1 MSLKISN
8 DDFLNGDVLAG
19 QTTDNPIIFYNSIC
33 TPEQLTGITE
43 NFADN
48 PAINL
53 WSPETYNSW
62 RGAGYSGVSANYND
76 GIIFH
81 NINEESINFMAI
93 AGHNLAD
100 VVQSGT
106 ALFLYA
112 ESSSNGIS
120 YTNIDPTSFVI
131 PSDNS
136 PIVFYFNDNSD
147 EYFRLRMQT
156 TTTSSDTP
164 YIAHFKAGNATVLQ
178 RREFSGVE
186 SGFITKDLRRSQNI
200 SDSGQYLGD
209 VILSSKRMQQ
219 INQTNNTPVFVR
231 NEVVSFISHT
241 QGVAAYPGGSSTTF
255 FYSWRPS
262 KYPDDVLYGWTK
274 DTIRPSHEAGDS
286 FGGRMSWSLSME
298 CLT

>member
-1 MSLKISN
+1 MPVIISN
-8 DDFLNGDVLAG
+8 DDFNNGNVLDG

-33 TPEQLTGITE
+33 TPEQITGITE
-43 NFADN
+43 DFPGN

-53 WSPETYNSW
+53 WNPETYNSW
-62 RGAGYSGVSANYND
+62 RGAGYSGVSANYID
-76 GIIFH
+76 GILFH
-81 NINEESINFMAI
+81 NVNEETINFMAI

-100 VVQSGT
+100 VVQSGSP
-106 ALFLYA
+106 LFLYA
-112 ESSSNGIS
+112 ESSTDGVS
-120 YTNIDPTSFVI
+120 YTTIDPTSFSI

-136 PIVFYFNDNSD
+136 PIVFYFNENSD

-164 YIAHFKAGNATVLQ
+164 YIAHFKAGNVTVLQ
-178 RREFSGVE
+178 RRDFAGVE
-186 SGFITKDLRRSQNI
+186 SGSISKDLRRTQNI
-200 SDSGQYLGD
+200 SDNGQYLGE
-209 VILSSKRMQQ
+209 VILSSKRMGQ

-231 NEVVSFISHT
+231 DEIVDFISHT
-241 QGVAAYPGGSSTTF
+241 QGDTVSPGGSPSTF
-255 FYSWRPS
+255 FYAWRPN
-262 KYPDDVLYGWTK
+262 KYPEDVLYGWTR